1 MVKEPLSDGLV
12 SLSSREGQVLRLAS
26 TGLLDKEIGAELG
39 LSLNTLRTYWTRIRS
54 KVGEGS
60 RSALVAAYVEYAT
73 SEEAAI
79 EFDWEVEFA
88 TWIYRRLSDRPLH
101 ETYEIKGELSFDVIL
116 DLIHPEDRPGV
127 RALVDRAM
135 AGELREFHYAA
146 RLEFPDGP
154 GLGSAFI
161 RVVFDEEGKPVK
173 MMGRRVSTFDMR
185 KK

>member
-1 MVKEPLSDGLV
+1 MKEPLSDGLV

-79 EFDWEVEFA
+79 EFDWEVEFDSW
-88 TWIYRRLSDRPLH
+88 TYRRLSARPLH
-101 ETYEIKGELSFDVIL
+101 PTYDIPSEVSFEEILN
-116 DLIHPEDRPGV
+116 LIHPDDLPSV
-127 RALVDRAM
+127 RSLVERARK
-135 AGELREFHYAA
+135 GELREFHYAA

-161 RVVFDEEGKPVK
+161 RVVFDDEGRAVK
-173 MMGRRVSTFDMR
+173 MMGRRVSTFDLR
-185 KK
+185 RS